1 MTQNL
6 MTVQD
11 LRTYFYT
18 EEGIV
23 RAVDGVDLQIPSGSI
38 VGLVGESGSG
48 KSVTALSIVKLV
60 ERPGKIVSGHVL
72 LDGRDLLS
80 LSEDEMRRVRGKE
93 ISMVFQDPMTSL
105 NPVYSIQDQMEE
117 PLLLHQNMNKR
128 QARTE
133 VLEMLRKV
141 RIADPE
147 KVARL
152 YPHELS
158 GGMRQRVMIAMALSC
173 KPKLLIADE
182 PTTALD
188 VTLEAEILDLMKTLV
203 REVGA
208 SVLLITH
215 DIGIVAETCDS
226 AAVMYAGNVV
236 EYADVREL
244 FANPRHPYTT
254 ALLNSIVNPRR
265 RKQRLAVISGTV
277 PNMLHPPE
285 GCRFHPRCPFATGK
299 CAEERGELSLVG
311 PGHSVACSEHSRAV
325 HAS

>member
-1 MTQNL
+1 MTQDL
-6 MTVQD
+6 LTVEE

-18 EEGIV
+18 EDGIV

-48 KSVTALSIVKLV
+48 KSVTALSIVRLV
-60 ERPGKIVSGHVL
+60 ERPGKIVSGRVL
-72 LDGRDLLS
+72 FDGKDLLS
-80 LSEDEMRRVRGKE
+80 LSEDEMRRFRGKE

-117 PLLLHQNMNKR
+117 PLLLHRNMERR
-128 QARTE
+128 QARAE

-236 EYADVREL
+236 EFADVGEL

-285 GCRFHPRCPFATGK
+285 GCRFHPRCPFATEK
-299 CAEERGELSLVG
+299 CAEAPGQLSLVG
-311 PGHSVACSEHSRAV
+311 PGHSVACSQHSRDV
-325 HAS
+325 QAS

>member
-6 MTVQD
+6 LTIED

-18 EEGIV
+18 EDGIV
-23 RAVDGVDLQIPSGSI
+23 KAVDGVDLQILSGSI

-48 KSVTALSIVKLV
+48 KSVTALSIVRLI
-60 ERPGKIVSGHVL
+60 ERPGRIVSGRVM
-72 LDGRDLLS
+72 LDGRDLLA
-80 LSEDEMRRVRGKE
+80 LSQDEMRRARGKE
-93 ISMVFQDPMTSL
+93 ISMIFQDPMTSL
-105 NPVYSIQDQMEE
+105 NPVYTIQDQMEE
-117 PLLLHQNMNKR
+117 PLILHRNMTKHE
-128 QARTE
+128 ARAE

-141 RIADPE
+141 RIPDPD

-182 PTTALD
+182 PTTSLD
-188 VTLEAEILDLMKTLV
+188 VTLEAEILDLMKNLV

-236 EYADVREL
+236 ESADVGEL
-244 FANPRHPYTT
+244 FANAKHPYTT

-277 PNMLHPPE
+277 PNMLHPPD
-285 GCRFHPRCPFATGK
+285 GCRFHPRCPYATEK
-299 CAEERGELSLVG
+299 CAKATSERTLVS
-311 PGHSVACSEHSRAV
+311 PTHSVACSLHDQDVKAN
-325 HAS
+325 

>member
-1 MTQNL
+1 M
-6 MTVQD
+6 
-11 LRTYFYT
+11 
-18 EEGIV
+18 I
-23 RAVDGVDLQIPSGSI
+23 
-38 VGLVGESGSG
+38 
-48 KSVTALSIVKLV
+48 
-60 ERPGKIVSGHVL
+60 
-72 LDGRDLLS
+72 
-80 LSEDEMRRVRGKE
+80 
-93 ISMVFQDPMTSL
+93 FQDPMTSL
-105 NPVYSIQDQMEE
+105 NPVYSIQNQMEE

-236 EYADVREL
+236 EYPMSVNFSQIPGTPTRRL
-244 FANPRHPYTT
+244 S
-254 ALLNSIVNPRR
+254 SI
-265 RKQRLAVISGTV
+265 RL
-277 PNMLHPPE
+277 
-285 GCRFHPRCPFATGK
+285 
-299 CAEERGELSLVG
+299 
-311 PGHSVACSEHSRAV
+311 
-325 HAS
+325 

>member
-6 MTVQD
+6 LAIQD

-18 EEGIV
+18 EGGV
-23 RAVDGVDLQIPSGSI
+23 VKAVDGVELQISHGSI

-48 KSVTALSIVKLV
+48 KSVTALSIARLI
-60 ERPGKIVSGHVL
+60 ESPGKIVSGHVL
-72 LDGRDLLS
+72 LDGKDLLA
-80 LSEDEMRRVRGKE
+80 LSQDEMRRVRGKE
-93 ISMVFQDPMTSL
+93 ISMIFQDPMTSL
-105 NPVYSIQDQMEE
+105 NPVYTIQDQMEE
-117 PLLLHQNMNKR
+117 PLILHRNMGR
-128 QARTE
+128 REARAE

-141 RIADPE
+141 RISDPD

-182 PTTALD
+182 PTTSLD

-236 EYADVREL
+236 ESADVGEL
-244 FANPRHPYTT
+244 FANPKHPYTT

-285 GCRFHPRCPFATGK
+285 GCRFHPRCPFATEK
-299 CAEERGELSLVG
+299 CAQAASERTVVS
-311 PGHSVACSEHSRAV
+311 PGHLVACSLHSQDV
-325 HAS
+325 KV